1 MKIVSVIFILVLM
14 AGCAQTGGSS
24 SKQYQD
30 TDSQSEPENSP
41 AMLNVRMGVAYFERG
56 SQGNNKYENYN
67 IALEK
72 FKRALA
78 HNPKLAIAHSG
89 IATVYSAMNADVD
102 AARHYKLSVKH
113 APDDP
118 VILNNYGTFLCQTGE
133 YLEAV
138 EYYKKTLANP
148 FYRTPETVHENA
160 GVCLMKAGD
169 HKQAETHF
177 RQALARN
184 PNMTISLYNMV
195 IVSAGKGETMNA
207 RAFIQRLEGLTAL
220 DEKVLKVAYQ
230 VEKKMGN
237 DRAANEY
244 LAQLRKIKKS

>member
-1 MKIVSVIFILVLM
+1 MKYILMIILLSM
-14 AGCAQTGGSS
+14 LASCAQTGGGS
-24 SKQYQD
+24 SKRYQD

-41 AMLNVRMGVAYFERG
+41 AMLNVKMGVAYFERG
-56 SQGNNKYENYN
+56 DND

-72 FKRALA
+72 FKRALG

-89 IATVYSAMNADVD
+89 IATVYSAMNAKVD
-102 AARHYKLSVKH
+102 AERHYKLSVKH

-118 VILNNYGTFLCQTGE
+118 VILNNYGTFLCQTGH

-160 GVCLMKAGD
+160 GVCLMRAGE
-169 HKQAETHF
+169 HQQAEKHF

-184 PNMTISLYNMV
+184 PNMTVSLYNMV
-195 IVSAGKGETMNA
+195 IVSAGKGESMNA
-207 RAFIQRLEGLTAL
+207 RAFIQRLEELTTL

-237 DRAANEY
+237 DRAANQY

>member
-1 MKIVSVIFILVLM
+1 MKTIGILPLLILLLV
-14 AGCAQTGGSS
+14 GCAQSGG
-24 SKQYQD
+24 KTNRQYQD
-30 TDSQSEPENSP
+30 TDSQSEPEDSP
-41 AMLNVRMGVAYFERG
+41 AMLNVKMGVAYFER
-56 SQGNNKYENYN
+56 NDYE

-78 HNPKLAIAHSG
+78 HNPKLAIAHSA
-89 IATVYSAMNADVD
+89 IATVYSTMNADVD

-113 APDDP
+113 APNDP
-118 VILNNYGTFLCQTGE
+118 VILNNYGTFLCQTGH

-160 GVCLMKAGD
+160 GVCLMKAD
-169 HKQAETHF
+169 EHKQAEKHF

-184 PNMTISLYNMV
+184 PRMTVSLYNMV
-195 IVSAGKGETMNA
+195 IIAAGNGDTMKA
-207 RAFIQRLEGLTAL
+207 RAFIQRLEGLTTL
-220 DEKVLKVAYQ
+220 DEKVLKVAYE

-237 DRAANEY
+237 DKAADSY
-244 LAQLRKIKKS
+244 LAQLRKLNKS

>member
-1 MKIVSVIFILVLM
+1 MKSILMIMMMCLLTACV
-14 AGCAQTGGSS
+14 QTGGGS
-24 SKQYQD
+24 SKRYKES
-30 TDSQSEPENSP
+30 DSQSEPDNSP
-41 AMLNVRMGVAYFERG
+41 AMLNVKMGVAYFERG
-56 SQGNNKYENYN
+56 SQGNDKYANYN

-89 IATVYSAMNADVD
+89 IATVYSSMNAKVD

-118 VILNNYGTFLCQTGE
+118 VILNNYGTFLCQTGK

-148 FYRTPETVHENA
+148 FYRTPETVHENV
-160 GVCLMKAGD
+160 GVCLMKAD
-169 HKQAETHF
+169 EYEQAETHF

-184 PNMTISLYNMV
+184 PNMLISLYNMV
-195 IVSAGKGETMNA
+195 IISAGKDEGMTA
-207 RAFIQRLEGLTAL
+207 RAFIQRLEGVMAL

-237 DRAANEY
+237 DRAANQY